1 MKKTN
6 LAKMAKVMLST
17 LVMGGL
23 LAAPVSAA
31 TTIPTSGIANENVDS
46 TVVIGKDL
54 AIYNKGY
61 NKSYSPNITYT
72 FAISSGNP
80 NGATVN
86 DGSRTMAVTAG
97 DMDAVSNAQ
106 SNVVFTAQEC
116 VDTDEDLATF
126 VRGNIEFSFNVGEF
140 DAPGIYRYV
149 ITDTTSADT
158 LRNAGVVR
166 PSDYED
172 TRNLDVYVIANP
184 NYTPGGQGSETP
196 YVINGYVLTDMEVT
210 ESITGPTDKD
220 PGFRSIIETPVT
232 LEIPGTSGTDVTPP
246 TPGQQTVDVTDGH
259 SGISGDNAFD
269 YYYSY
274 NLTVSKEI
282 TGNMADM
289 THAFQFNAA
298 ITNAPATTTVD
309 NHFYAQGVNGAITNA
324 DPVAFNLGHG
334 ASYTIYGLNPYMLA
348 TITETNDTA
357 SSYKVSTS
365 DNVLDQVNTAPGAT
379 AADSNIAVS
388 NYATANASGMP
399 STAATGVTPLTFTN
413 NLESLPPTGVMLV
426 VAPFIIV
433 AALIGVAFG
442 VSKIKVK
449 KNTTAEN
456 SDAE

>member
-23 LAAPVSAA
+23 LATPVSAA
-31 TTIPTSGIANENVDS
+31 TTIPTSGIASGDVDS

-72 FAISSGNP
+72 FTISSGNP
-80 NGATVN
+80 AGATVN
-86 DGSRTMAVTAG
+86 DGDRTMAVTAG
-97 DMDAVSNAQ
+97 DMDAVLEAQ

-126 VRGNIEFSFNVGEF
+126 VRGNMEFSFNVGEF

-166 PSDYED
+166 PSGYED
-172 TRNLDVYVIANP
+172 TKNLDVYVIANP
-184 NYTPGGQGSETP
+184 AYTPGGQGSETP
-196 YVINGYVLTDMEVT
+196 YIINGYVLTYMDVDED
-210 ESITGPTDKD
+210 ITDPTDKD

-246 TPGQQTVDVTDGH
+246 TPGQQTENVENGH
-259 SGISGDNAFD
+259 SGIVGDNAFD

-289 THAFQFNAA
+289 SHAFQFNAV
-298 ITNAPATTTVD
+298 ITDAADTTTVD
-309 NHFYAQGVNGAITNA
+309 GHFYTENSNGAIISAN
-324 DPVAFNLGHG
+324 DVAFNLGNG
-334 ASYTIYGLNPYMLA
+334 DSYHIYGLNPYMLA
-348 TITETNDTA
+348 TIIETNDTA
-357 SSYKVSTS
+357 STYKVSTS
-365 DNVLDQVNTAPGAT
+365 DGVRTNINVAPSNTISDP
-379 AADSNIAVS
+379 NIAIS
-388 NYATANASGMP
+388 NYATVNASGMP
-399 STAATGVTPLTFTN
+399 STAATGVAALTFTN

>member
-23 LAAPVSAA
+23 LATPVSAA
-31 TTIPTSGIANENVDS
+31 TTIPTSGIASGDVDS

-54 AIYNKGY
+54 AIYNVGY

-72 FAISSGNP
+72 FTISSGNP

-86 DGSRTMAVTAG
+86 DGNRTMAVSAG
-97 DMDAVSNAQ
+97 NMDAVLEAQ

-116 VDTDEDLATF
+116 VDTDNDLATF
-126 VRGNIEFSFNVGEF
+126 VRGNMEFSFDVDDF
-140 DAPGIYRYV
+140 SAPGIYRYV

-166 PSDYED
+166 PAGYED
-172 TRNLDVYVIANP
+172 TKSLDVYVISNP

-196 YVINGYVLTDMEVT
+196 YIINGYVLTDIEVT
-210 ESITGPTDKD
+210 ESITGATDKD
-220 PGFRSIIETPVT
+220 PGFRSVIETPVT
-232 LEIPGTSGTDVTPP
+232 LEIPGTSRTDVTPP
-246 TPGQQTVDVTDGH
+246 TDGQQTEDVINGH
-259 SGISGDNAFD
+259 SGIVGDNAFD

-274 NLTVSKEI
+274 NLTVSKQI

-289 THAFQFNAA
+289 NHAFQFNAA
-298 ITNAPATTTVD
+298 IINAPATTTVD
-309 NHFYAQGVNGAITNA
+309 NHFYAQNVNGAITNA
-324 DPVAFNLGHG
+324 EPVAFNLGHG
-334 ASYTIYGLNPYMLA
+334 TSYTIYGLNPYMLA

-357 SSYKVSTS
+357 STYKVSTS
-365 DNVLDQVNTAPGAT
+365 DNVITNVNVAPGLT
-379 AADSNIAVS
+379 AADSNIAIS

-399 STAATGVTPLTFTN
+399 STAATGVAPLTFTN